1 MELEGPVNAKKGVE
15 TAEFKTHQVHND
27 TLCLPRPARLPV
39 ECVQNGPSESTAG
52 GSGDLPW
59 DLQQSAAASARLP
72 FKRSRPPKPR
82 SLSGCS

>member
-1 MELEGPVNAKKGVE
+1 MNAKKGVE
-15 TAEFKTHQVHND
+15 TAEFKTHQVHDD
-27 TLCLPRPARLPV
+27 TLCLPRPR
-39 ECVQNGPSESTAG
+39 PSPGGMCAERPLG
-52 GSGDLPW
+52 KHRRGSGALPW